1 MRTSSVA
8 NETVKHYGVTIN
20 KAEGLRTGQLI
31 ILLREMFSFVCYKPD
46 TCKYK
51 PAYKK
56 IWIFPQE
63 ISVNM
68 RIKYIGMLS
77 DISREELILICLGLT
92 NTLGH

>member
-1 MRTSSVA
+1 MLIALILMFAEAQRWLWGPAQSLA

-31 ILLREMFSFVCYKPD
+31 ILLVEMLSFVFYKPD

-56 IWIFPQE
+56 SGSFL
-63 ISVNM
+63 
-68 RIKYIGMLS
+68 RKYL
-77 DISREELILICLGLT
+77 
-92 NTLGH
+92 

>member
-31 ILLREMFSFVCYKPD
+31 ILLEEMLSFVCYKPD
-46 TCKYK
+46 TCEYK

-56 IWIFPQE
+56 SGSFL
-63 ISVNM
+63 
-68 RIKYIGMLS
+68 RKYLK
-77 DISREELILICLGLT
+77 
-92 NTLGH
+92 N

>member
-1 MRTSSVA
+1 MKLLNIMALLSINQEASNRT
-8 NETVKHYGVTIN
+8 
-20 KAEGLRTGQLI
+20 I
-31 ILLREMFSFVCYKPD
+31 ILLVEMLSFVCYKPD

-63 ISVNM
+63 IFVNLS
-68 RIKYIGMLS
+68 IKFIGMLS
-77 DISREELILICLGLT
+77 HISSEKLILIYLGLT